1 MFPDKI
7 FDVWASIYTTIS
19 TFKAVN
25 PSIYVRKCRS
35 TPSHWDLENQKNTKG
50 SPLWKW
56 KKFLSPI
63 LMKFKT
69 CNPYG
74 LRISHT
80 KFEWNRRQKIFLIP
94 KGGPFGVFPIFKV
107 SMSRC
112 WTTFTDINGGTDS
125 LECWNSGVN
134 GCLNIKNFIW
144 RQVLDVST
152 TFCWVI

>member
-80 KFEWNRRQKIFLIP
+80 KFEWNQRQKIFP
-94 KGGPFGVFPIFKV
+94 DSKGGPFDDFLKIRKIPKGPPFGKKNFFCLRFYSNFMCEILRPLGFQILSFIIKKNLFWFFPIF
-107 SMSRC
+107 
-112 WTTFTDINGGTDS
+112 T
-125 LECWNSGVN
+125 
-134 GCLNIKNFIW
+134 
-144 RQVLDVST
+144 
-152 TFCWVI
+152 